1 MTTTVSVDIEGDPFL
16 VDRLDTQLRRELRA
30 FDVKIEPRR
39 SDTTETTD
47 SGKGFDPAT
56 VGAIMLAVGSSPVL
70 VSLGRFLREWVR
82 RAPDRKIVVK
92 IPGRGSMEITN
103 ADDGDR
109 AAAIDRFFDLMNEP
123 DGDAPAAT
131 GD

>member
-1 MTTTVSVDIEGDPFL
+1 MTTTVSIGIEGDPIQ
-16 VDRLDTQLRRELRA
+16 VDRLETQLRTELRA
-30 FDVKIEPRR
+30 FDVRIEPRR
-39 SDTTETTD
+39 SSAAD
-47 SGKGFDPAT
+47 SGKGFDPAA

-103 ADDGDR
+103 ADGGDR
-109 AAAIDRFFDLMNEP
+109 AAAIRRFFDLMEEH
-123 DGDAPAAT
+123 DDDAPAAS